1 MVEDSLGLGKEYVMI
16 DVFEDQELMHKYED
30 KPFHMAMFLALRDF
44 VSAGHELSEIPWFS
58 FCKKKF

>member
-1 MVEDSLGLGKEYVMI
+1 MI
-16 DVFEDQELMHKYED
+16 DVFGDQELMHKYED